1 MRTLPKISVVTIS
14 YNSKDTIE
22 DTILSVIKQEYVPKE
37 YIVIDGGSDDGTT
50 DIIEKYSDHI
60 DFYLS
65 EKDNGISDAF
75 NKGIRN
81 ANGDII
87 VLINSDDMLLPDA
100 LSKVA
105 GNYDEQTDIFCCNL
119 VLWNDK
125 TGDKR
130 MLHPSTDFPVM
141 PFFRRPAHQ
150 GAFIR
155 KDLYN
160 RIGLYDTSLHYAM
173 DLDFLMRATQAGA
186 VFKHIDQPVAVFRLG
201 GATNESIFKK
211 RKEYIYTVRKN
222 GGSFL
227 QSYIFYTFL
236 VLTQTTKKLLRL
248 TGFDWVRKIRYKT
261 AE

>member
-50 DIIEKYSDHI
+50 DIIQKYGDHI

-75 NKGIRN
+75 NKGISH

-160 RIGLYDTSLHYAM
+160 RIGLYDTELHYAM
-173 DLDFLMRATQAGA
+173 DLDFFMRATRAGA

-227 QSYIFYTFL
+227 QSYVFYTFL
-236 VLTQTTKKLLRL
+236 VLTQTTKRLLRL
-248 TGFDWVRKIRYKT
+248 TGFDLVRKIRYKT